1 MLDNA
6 IILVYLVGILMLG
19 VWSGKRLQSL
29 RDFSLS
35 HASYGPFVIFATLS
49 ASFIGGGFSMGNASK
64 VFLFG
69 IGNIVALWGFS
80 IKELLVATLV
90 VPNVSRFEGAISAG
104 DIMGRAYGRGPQV
117 ITGVFSIL
125 LCAGIVGAQVGAMGD
140 VFHIFLQMPEIWGI
154 LIGCGIVILYSTVGG
169 MRAVVLTDVVQFC
182 ILAVGIPL
190 ALVMGIVKV
199 GGIASLGDAIPA
211 SHFSVVTKT
220 RPLVPF
226 ISLFLTLMLGEALV
240 PPYVQRLLI
249 GRDLKATARGTLWSG
264 IFSFP
269 FFAIA
274 GCIGLVALTLDPN
287 MDSTLAMPSV
297 IKSALPIG
305 LKGIVVAGVISIVM
319 SSADSFLN
327 GAAIGCV
334 NDIVGVVSDD
344 IAPRKQLF
352 LARTTNL
359 MVGVLAVVFAI
370 SIPNILDILIFAYH
384 FWAPTILVPL
394 AAALLGFR
402 TSKAAFATGVTLG
415 VFGTIAWKYGL
426 GDPKGFDGLVF
437 GIFCNLVGFAL
448 GSLVSAKADA
458 VRNSGVTPSHTNPD

>member
-6 IILVYLVGILMLG
+6 IILVYLTGILTLG
-19 VWSGKRLQSL
+19 MWSGRKLKSL
-29 RDFSLS
+29 KDFSLS
-35 HASYGPFVIFATLS
+35 HATYGPFVIFATLS

-80 IKELLVATLV
+80 IKELLVAKLIV
-90 VPNVSRFEGAISAG
+90 RNVNRFEGAISAG
-104 DIMGRAYGRGPQV
+104 DIMGRAYGRAAQI
-117 ITGVFSIL
+117 ITGIFSIL

-140 VFHIFLQMPEIWGI
+140 VFHIFLEMPELWGI

-169 MRAVVLTDVVQFC
+169 MRAVVVTDVVQFC

-190 ALVMGIVKV
+190 ALVMGIAKV
-199 GGIASLGDAIPA
+199 GGISGLRDAIPPG
-211 SHFSVVTKT
+211 HFSIINSA

-269 FFAIA
+269 FFAIT
-274 GCIGLVALTLDPN
+274 GCIGLVAVAFDCN
-287 MDSTLAMPSV
+287 MDSTLAMPNV

-305 LKGIVVAGVISIVM
+305 LRGVVVAGVISIVM

-327 GAAIGCV
+327 GAATGCV
-334 NDIVGVVSDD
+334 NDIIGALSGD
-344 IAPRKQLF
+344 ISPKKELF

-359 MVGVLAVVFAI
+359 LVGVLAVVVAV
-370 SIPNILDILIFAYH
+370 SIPNILDILIFAYS

-402 TSKAAFATGVTLG
+402 TSNTAFATGVTLG
-415 VFGTIAWKYGL
+415 VVGTVAWKYGL
-426 GDPKGFDGLVF
+426 GDPQGFDGLVF
-437 GIFCNLVGFAL
+437 GIFCNLLGFTL
-448 GSLVSAKADA
+448 GSIVHTKVGAK
-458 VRNSGVTPSHTNPD
+458 

>member
-1 MLDNA
+1 MVDNA
-6 IILVYLVGILMLG
+6 IILLYLVGILILG
-19 VWSGKRLQSL
+19 MWSGKNLRSL

-35 HASYGPFVIFATLS
+35 HATYGPFVIFATLA

-80 IKELLVATLV
+80 LKEILVAKV
-90 VPNVSRFEGAISAG
+90 IVPNVERFKGAISAG
-104 DIMGRAYGRGPQV
+104 DIMGRAYGRGARV
-117 ITGVFSIL
+117 ITGVFSIF

-140 VFHIFLQMPEIWGI
+140 VFHIFLEMPEIRGI

-199 GGIASLGDAIPA
+199 GGLASLREAVPPG
-211 SHFSVVTKT
+211 HFSIITEA

-226 ISLFLTLMLGEALV
+226 ISLFLTLLLGETLV

-269 FFAIA
+269 FFAVT
-274 GCIGLVALTLDPN
+274 GCIGLVAIALSGDI
-287 MDSTLAMPSV
+287 DSTLAMPSV
-297 IKSALPIG
+297 IKNALPIG
-305 LKGIVVAGVISIVM
+305 LRGVVVAGVISIVM

-327 GAAIGCV
+327 GAATGCV
-334 NDIVGVVSDD
+334 NDIVGVLSAD
-344 IAPRKQLF
+344 ISPRKELL
-352 LARTTNL
+352 LARITNL
-359 MVGVLAVVFAI
+359 LVGVLAVVVAV
-370 SIPNILDILIFAYH
+370 SIPNILDILFFAYT
-384 FWAPTILVPL
+384 FWAPIILVPL

-402 TSKAAFATGVTLG
+402 TSSAAFVTGVTLG
-415 VFGTIAWKYGL
+415 IVGTVAWKYGL

-437 GIFCNLVGFAL
+437 GVFCNLVGFTI
-448 GSLVSAKADA
+448 GNMFRKGGP
-458 VRNSGVTPSHTNPD
+458 R

>member
-1 MLDNA
+1 MVDNS
-6 IILVYLVGILMLG
+6 IILLYLVGILILG
-19 VWSGKRLQSL
+19 MWSGRKLKSL

-35 HASYGPFVIFATLS
+35 HATYGPFVIFATLS

-80 IKELLVATLV
+80 IKELLVATFI
-90 VPNVSRFEGAISAG
+90 VPRVGRFEGAISAG
-104 DIMGRAYGRGPQV
+104 DIMGRAYGRAPQV

-140 VFHIFLQMPEIWGI
+140 VFHLFLQIPEIWGI

-199 GGIASLGDAIPA
+199 GGITALRDAIPA
-211 SHFSVVTKT
+211 SHFSIITT
-220 RPLVPF
+220 ARPLVTF
-226 ISLFLTLMLGEALV
+226 LSLFLTLMLGETLV

-287 MDSTLAMPSV
+287 IDPTLAMPSV

-305 LKGIVVAGVISIVM
+305 LRGIVVAGVISIVM

-327 GAAIGCV
+327 GAATGCV
-334 NDIVGVVSDD
+334 NDIVGVLAGD
-344 IAPRKQLF
+344 ISARKSLF

-359 MVGVLAVVFAI
+359 LVGVLAVVFAI
-370 SIPNILDILIFAYH
+370 HIPNILDILIFAYN

-402 TSKAAFATGVTLG
+402 TSNTAFVTGVTLG
-415 VFGTIAWKYGL
+415 ALGTVAWKYGL
-426 GDPKGFDGLVF
+426 GDPNGFDGLVF
-437 GIFCNLVGFAL
+437 GIFCNLVGFTTANL
-448 GSLVSAKADA
+448 LCAKGDA
-458 VRNSGVTPSHTNPD
+458 K